1 MRTQLCLYDNIFF
14 LAMTYNY
21 FRSGKLLEEMPKK
34 LQFAVR
40 KIVVWWRDT
49 WHIVCLGN
57 VVSWAFGN
65 WNKVCWATREFATLL
80 FIFVSRRC
88 WITFFSFKTTEH
100 MWTLNDMKP
109 VVSKLKWRCWFG
121 KPIFT
126 SCTWKKIFA
135 LRNYSTMHVLFHG
148 EPPYKWHKL
157 FSKYLRK
164 TQKPSWQL
172 NSGPSRAPQYSTKK
186 NAHLF
191 RYHTEETMK
200 AHQPE
205 VASGQTFLC
214 GV

>member
-1 MRTQLCLYDNIFF
+1 MTGHLAYCLSRKRGELSLWKLEQGVLSNTWICHPSIYFCFEALLDNI
-14 LAMTYNY
+14 
-21 FRSGKLLEEMPKK
+21 
-34 LQFAVR
+34 
-40 KIVVWWRDT
+40 
-49 WHIVCLGN
+49 
-57 VVSWAFGN
+57 
-65 WNKVCWATREFATLL
+65 
-80 FIFVSRRC
+80 
-88 WITFFSFKTTEH
+88 FFSFKTTEH